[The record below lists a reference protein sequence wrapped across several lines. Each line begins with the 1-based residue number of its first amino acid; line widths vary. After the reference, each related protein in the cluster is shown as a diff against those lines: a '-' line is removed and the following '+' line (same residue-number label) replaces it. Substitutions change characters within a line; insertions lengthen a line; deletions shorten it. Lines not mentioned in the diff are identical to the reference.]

1 MIRRGNGLTRAW
13 LLLIFITICGMLGF
27 GYYLQYGKGLA
38 PCPLCI
44 LQRLAYI
51 AIVFVALV
59 GLLHNPR
66 TGIIKIYSFLIA
78 LISIIGGSIAA
89 RQIWLQNQP
98 KKLFSECSSSLN
110 YMLES
115 LPLKEVFLKLFYATG
130 DCAEIVWT
138 FLGFSIAQWSAVVFS
153 FVLLS
158 ALVVFFKGYS
168 DQVD

>member
-1 MIRRGNGLTRAW
+1 MNNTRNGLTRPW
-13 LLLIFITICGMLGF
+13 LFLVFIAICGMLGF
-27 GYYLQYGKGLA
+27 GYYLQYGKGLN

-44 LQRLAYI
+44 LQRMAYI

-66 TGIIKIYSFLIA
+66 TAVIKVYSFLIA
-78 LISIIGGSIAA
+78 LISLVGGSIAV

-98 KKLFSECSSSLN
+98 KTLFSECSSSLN

-115 LPLKEVFLKLFYATG
+115 LPLKEVFIKLFYATG

-138 FLGFSIAQWSAVVFS
+138 FLGFSIAQWSAIVFS
-153 FVLLS
+153 FVFLS
-158 ALVVFFKGYS
+158 AIVVMLKKVK
-168 DQVD
+168 Q